1 MKKPIILYV
10 VITIICIIAL
20 IMGIYY
26 QFFRQDTQ
34 SVGTQGNILP
44 DRSEEDTIQT
54 QEELKAEFN
63 TLFTNRLDKKGFNT
77 ANIEKIDSNKDII
90 YPITMVRNEAS
101 YEMDL
106 NIPVFNI
113 TGDIPAEFN
122 NITQQTFINKANQI
136 MTGSNNSSQNQNT
149 NQTTNSITNNT
160 TTNTTT
166 NEINTITID
175 TTVNTRVLYDVSY
188 QAYINGNILSV
199 IIKSSLKEGDNP
211 QRVIVQTYN
220 YNLVT
225 KQSVELSDIIEPYGL
240 TEDEINT
247 QVKEITEE
255 ASAQEEVLAS
265 AGYETYK
272 RDLESPIYQIENIHT
287 FFLGANGELYI
298 IFAYGNNNYTAEMDI
313 VKMNTYPE
321 IGSNTNNTQTQNS
334 NTTINNTNNA
344 QTQNSNQD
352 SNTVVNNANEQNTNQ

>member
-34 SVGTQGNILP
+34 SAGTQGNILP

-63 TLFTNRLDKKGFNT
+63 ALFINKLDKKGFNT
-77 ANIEKIDSNKDII
+77 ANIEKVDSSKDII
-90 YPITMVRNEAS
+90 YPITMVNNEAS

-113 TGDIPAEFN
+113 AGDIPAEFN
-122 NITQQTFINKANQI
+122 NTTQQTFINKANQI
-136 MTGSNNSSQNQNT
+136 ITGENNSSQNQSANQNT
-149 NQTTNSITNNT
+149 NSTTNSE

-166 NEINTITID
+166 NETNTITID
-175 TTVNTRVLYDVSY
+175 TTTSTRSLYDVSY

-199 IIKSSLKEGDNP
+199 IIKSSLKEGSNP

-220 YNLVT
+220 YNLAT
-225 KQSVELSDIIEPYGL
+225 KQSIELSDIIGPYGL
-240 TEDEINT
+240 TEDEINAQIKEVT
-247 QVKEITEE
+247 QE

-272 RDLESPIYQIENIHT
+272 RDLENPIYQIENIHT

-298 IFAYGNNNYTAEMDI
+298 IFAYGNNYYTSEMDI
-313 VKMNTYPE
+313 VKMNTYPNIE
-321 IGSNTNNTQTQNS
+321 SNTSNTQ
-334 NTTINNTNNA
+334 I
-344 QTQNSNQD
+344 QD
-352 SNTVVNNANEQNTNQ
+352 SNEVVNNVNEQSNIQ

>member
-44 DRSEEDTIQT
+44 DKSEEDTVQT

-77 ANIEKIDSNKDII
+77 ANIEKVNQSKDII
-90 YPITMVRNEAS
+90 YPITMVNNEAS
-101 YEMDL
+101 YEMDV

-113 TGDIPAEFN
+113 TGDIPNEFN
-122 NITQQTFINKANQI
+122 NTTQQTFINKANQI
-136 MTGSNNSSQNQNT
+136 ITGENNSSQNQST
-149 NQTTNSITNNT
+149 NQATNDITNSTA
-160 TTNTTT
+160 TNTAT
-166 NEINTITID
+166 NTITID
-175 TTVNTRVLYDVSY
+175 TTTTTRTLYDVSY

-199 IIKSSLKEGDNP
+199 IIKSSLKEGSSP
-211 QRVIVQTYN
+211 QRVMVQTYN
-220 YNLVT
+220 YNLAT
-225 KQSVELSDIIEPYGL
+225 KQRVELSDIIEPYGL

-247 QVKEITEE
+247 QIKEVTKE
-255 ASAQEEVLAS
+255 AAAQEEVLAS

-272 RDLESPIYQIENIHT
+272 RDLENPIYQIENIHT

-298 IFAYGNNNYTAEMDI
+298 VFAYGNNNYTAEMDI
-313 VKMNTYPE
+313 IKMNTYPE
-321 IGSNTNNTQTQNS
+321 IGSSTNSTQTQNS
-334 NTTINNTNNA
+334 NTTINNTNNI
-344 QTQNSNQD
+344 QTQDLNQD